1 MVPPELMC
9 NRTMGISV
17 AVGFA
22 VNVGFYGVDAD
33 DPAVAVFGALVAGRA
48 GFLHGLRVS
57 LLMAAALLLT
67 TALVSLL
74 LRPTTR
80 K

>member
-1 MVPPELMC
+1 M
-9 NRTMGISV
+9 
-17 AVGFA
+17 
-22 VNVGFYGVDAD
+22 DAD
-33 DPAVAVFGALVAGRA
+33 DLAVAVFGALVAGKT
-48 GFLHGLRVS
+48 GFLHGPRVS

-74 LRPTTR
+74 LRHRPTTR